1 MLRELHK
8 DKTPEG
14 VARYENVEE
23 LLAGMKE
30 FSDAVD
36 PATPDALRTMGDFLV
51 DVALL
56 TDADEDD
63 GRRQGLPDDDPRRQG
78 PRVPHTYM

>member
-36 PATPDALRTMGDFLV
+36 PANPDALRTMGDFLV
-51 DVALL
+51 DVAFSPMP
-56 TDADEDD
+56 TRMT
-63 GRRQGLPDDDPRRQG
+63 GTTTRSP
-78 PRVPHTYM
+78 